1 MSRILVATQS
11 AAGHVAPF
19 ATAVR
24 GLVARGHEV
33 VWYTGEAQRA
43 RVTASGAGFVGPR
56 HGVLPDFETL
66 EDEFPEMV
74 KMNDAARAAWFV
86 ERIFVA
92 PSGGQYRDLSA
103 ITADHA
109 IDVVLADSTLLSAG
123 LLHELDATLWATL
136 SIAPVAIPDPDVPP
150 YGMGWQPGRTPLHRL
165 RNVVFDQ
172 LGQRVMFRQ
181 PLARMNEVRAE
192 LGLKAVATTFER
204 NATPYLYLQ
213 ATAAEFEY
221 PRSRLEGRP
230 FHFVGPLLPGPS
242 PRFDPPQWWPELDEG
257 RPVILVTQGT
267 SARAPDQ
274 LITPSIEALAGSG
287 MLVVITG
294 PSGLGPLPGNVRGAP
309 FLPYDAL
316 LPKVSAVVTNGGY
329 GTVQQALAHGVPIV
343 AAGMTEDKPEVCA
356 RVQWSGAGVYLR
368 TRKPT
373 PAKLSSAVCRVLAT
387 PRYAAGARRIA
398 AAFAA
403 HDAPQEIAGL
413 VEELVST
420 RAPVTGRP
428 PPARLG
434 KGMR

>member
-1 MSRILVATQS
+1 
-11 AAGHVAPF
+11 
-19 ATAVR
+19 
-24 GLVARGHEV
+24 
-33 VWYTGEAQRA
+33 
-43 RVTASGAGFVGPR
+43 
-56 HGVLPDFETL
+56 
-66 EDEFPEMV
+66 
-74 KMNDAARAAWFV
+74 
-86 ERIFVA
+86 
-92 PSGGQYRDLSA
+92 
-103 ITADHA
+103 
-109 IDVVLADSTLLSAG
+109 
-123 LLHELDATLWATL
+123 
-136 SIAPVAIPDPDVPP
+136 
-150 YGMGWQPGRTPLHRL
+150 
-165 RNVVFDQ
+165 
-172 LGQRVMFRQ
+172 
-181 PLARMNEVRAE
+181 MNEVRAE
-192 LGLKAVATTFER
+192 LGLKAVATTFEG

-242 PRFDPPQWWPELDEG
+242 PRFDPPPWWPELDEG

-294 PSGLGPLPGNVRGAP
+294 QSGLGPLPGNVRAAP
-309 FLPYDAL
+309 FLPYDVL
-316 LPKVSAVVTNGGY
+316 LPKLSVVVTNGGY

-373 PAKLSSAVCRVLAT
+373 PAKLRSAVRRVLAT
-387 PRYAAGARRIA
+387 PRYAAGARRMA

-434 KGMR
+434 KGMP